1 MSQQPRALLD
11 QIQDI
16 LAKYRNLNESDK
28 DALDTFAKL
37 IVDSNLPSYHKEVLV
52 VGLLTPQDGETTLT
66 LHLLR
71 QQEQMRHT
79 EALLNIERKVLEERI
94 SKRHKR

>member
-16 LAKYRNLNESDK
+16 LAKYRNLNEKDK
-28 DALDTFAKL
+28 PATDAFAKL
-37 IVDSNLPSYHKEVLV
+37 IAESTLPSYHKEVLV

-66 LHLLR
+66 LHLLK

-94 SKRHKR
+94 AKRQSR